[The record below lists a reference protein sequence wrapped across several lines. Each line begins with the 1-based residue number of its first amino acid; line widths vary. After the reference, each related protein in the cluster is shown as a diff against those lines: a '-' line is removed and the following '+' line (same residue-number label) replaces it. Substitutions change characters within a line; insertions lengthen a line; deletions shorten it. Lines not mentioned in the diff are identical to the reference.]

1 MLSAAPQWQQEILDG
16 FRVPADYGVDTG
28 SLFSSAFNR
37 TSIVV
42 PQIDVPLTLT
52 QVHTLHQTYDPRAPS
67 DEGGMNI
74 YVDVRQHIA
83 NFLSE

>member
-1 MLSAAPQWQQEILDG
+1 MASESLLTMVVHFLAVLS
-16 FRVPADYGVDTG
+16 
-28 SLFSSAFNR
+28 N
-37 TSIVV
+37 V

-52 QVHTLHQTYDPRAPS
+52 KVHTLHHTYDPRAPS